1 MAEEKEKP
9 AQGNGTNEFEN
20 DERFRYLP
28 PPVVN
33 LSGVKE
39 KKKEGKTAL
48 ILFVTAMTVA
58 MFIVFSAIVMQFSFV
73 KAVLEWE
80 EGTPEPESEAVFT
93 LIAFLAE
100 VALIAA
106 LDVGFVMLGRKRIK
120 RSVARETERA
130 QKQALEQYP
139 TQHRQEICS
148 VCELCGTKLT
158 KKSYRGEWHTSY
170 EDHYYL
176 DTSVN
181 QVIKGHTTSN
191 TTGSFE
197 GAYHRYRCAKCGY
210 EISNKPLVVY
220 ACEPHQTEL
229 TVQKSGPSAERVR
242 NTFLYQVME
251 KECFY

>member
-1 MAEEKEKP
+1 MAEEKEAP

-106 LDVGFVMLGRKRIK
+106 LDVGLVILGRKRIK
-120 RSVARETERA
+120 RSAAREAERA
-130 QKQALEQYP
+130 KKQTLEQYP
-139 TQHRQEICS
+139 TQHKQEICT
-148 VCELCGTKLT
+148 VCELCGTKLV
-158 KKSYRGEWHTSY
+158 KKSYRGEWHTTY

-181 QVIKGHTTSN
+181 QVIKGQRTSH
-191 TTGSFE
+191 TTGSFA
-197 GAYHRYRCAKCGY
+197 GAYHSYRCPKCGY
-210 EISNKPLVVY
+210 TIENHVMNDYS
-220 ACEPHQTEL
+220 CEPHITEVK
-229 TVQKSGPSAERVR
+229 TGKVGPSEEKIYS
-242 NTFLYQVME
+242 TFLYQGMHSN
-251 KECFY
+251 CFY